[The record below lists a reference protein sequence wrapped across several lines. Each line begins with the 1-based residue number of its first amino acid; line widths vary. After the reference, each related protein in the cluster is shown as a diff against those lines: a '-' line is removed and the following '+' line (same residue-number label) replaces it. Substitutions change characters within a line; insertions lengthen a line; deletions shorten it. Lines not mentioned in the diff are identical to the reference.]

1 MLRDIIG
8 LAAKTDLSRLDG
20 SDVARFAS
28 IFRDSAAFDAR
39 SLGRRGRRL
48 AQRGGSYV
56 VANPRNAGLGL
67 GGVLALGLAGYAAY
81 RMINSPKAPLVDGD
95 AQAERPS
102 VADDVEL
109 ETA

>member
-20 SDVARFAS
+20 GDVARFAS
-28 IFRDSAAFDAR
+28 ILKDSAAFDAR

-48 AQRGGSYV
+48 AQRGGSYAM
-56 VANPRNAGLGL
+56 ANPRNAGLGL

-81 RMINSPKAPLVDGD
+81 RMVSAPKAPLVDGEE
-95 AQAERPS
+95 QTERPS
-102 VADDVEL
+102 VTDCVEPVS
-109 ETA
+109 

>member
-28 IFRDSAAFDAR
+28 ILRDSAAFDGRA
-39 SLGRRGRRL
+39 LTRRGRRL
-48 AQRGGSYV
+48 AQRGSSYV
-56 VANPRNAGLGL
+56 VANPKSAGIGL
-67 GGVLALGLAGYAAY
+67 GGALVLGIAGYAAY
-81 RMINSPKAPLVDGD
+81 RMATAPKAPLVDGE
-95 AQAERPS
+95 AQPERPS